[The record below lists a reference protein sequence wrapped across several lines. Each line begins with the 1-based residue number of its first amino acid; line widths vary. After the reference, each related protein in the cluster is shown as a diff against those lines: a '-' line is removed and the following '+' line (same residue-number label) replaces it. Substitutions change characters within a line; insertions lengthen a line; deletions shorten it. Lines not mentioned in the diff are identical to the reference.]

1 MEPFNQKVASEI
13 WHSCTIR
20 NPEHDKI
27 KIHMAESEETF
38 KFSVHETLKDL
49 SQNGKHIDL
58 KPEQESSPWTGFPY
72 ILHCYRRYP
81 HVASQSLTP
90 LFKIRHVLRHTF
102 YRHISTVCQDMFS
115 SLQVLASE
123 GKSLT
128 DFVNMYCAHQFFRPA
143 DWLSRTFKSYH
154 EITDIISLSAV
165 FLQRLLLLYMERT
178 IHFNRCTQTSV
189 SCIITSSL
197 FISIFQSSDF

>member
-1 MEPFNQKVASEI
+1 MHNPKSGTWQDHNTYGRVWRNVQIFCSWNVAS
-13 WHSCTIR
+13 
-20 NPEHDKI
+20 
-27 KIHMAESEETF
+27 
-38 KFSVHETLKDL
+38 L

-58 KPEQESSPWTGFPY
+58 KPEQESSPWTGFPC

-102 YRHISTVCQDMFS
+102 YRHISTVWQDMFL

-143 DWLSRTFKSYH
+143 DLLSRTFKSYH